1 MGSSMDD
8 DETRVQ
14 RRENPLNTYAT
25 ASRLLAE
32 DALAG
37 TATIQLGAS
46 TEASRFLPPAR
57 TRFGIYSA
65 GTLTIMD

>member
-32 DALAG
+32 DTLADI
-37 TATIQLGAS
+37 ATIQLGRALRRR
-46 TEASRFLPPAR
+46 AFCRQPVRALVFIR
-57 TRFGIYSA
+57 QGF
-65 GTLTIMD
+65 